1 MNRMNKMEFKSLFSQ
16 NGTDYQT
23 IFENIQEEVHIHEL
37 VRDKHDKIVDF
48 VFKYINPASRL
59 NSVISREK
67 IIGKR
72 ASEVYQSQEALADY
86 LEAATEI
93 ITTRKS
99 KRFEIY
105 FESLNKHFSIS
116 AFFLK
121 GLFVT
126 IGHDISDQKEAEN
139 QIMIQAEVLSHIRDA
154 VIAVDSENHITY
166 WNKGAEDLYGFK
178 SEEVHGKIFAD
189 VVNYRW
195 LNADD
200 KKNAYK
206 RLRIIGKWHG
216 ENLSTKKNG
225 EEIYVESS
233 IHAFKDDKGRYIGTI
248 SIIHDLTEP
257 VHIRQ
262 ALEKNYSRLQEAQ
275 RIGHIG
281 NWEWDIQNNIIT
293 LSDGL
298 YNIYGIDSCNL
309 VKYDTILN
317 MVLPE
322 DQDIVNNNIE
332 KALIE
337 RNSFKYE
344 IRIRRQD
351 GDIRIISCCGEVV
364 TDYAGHP
371 LKIICVEQDITE
383 RKEIEYAL
391 WEAKN
396 ELESKVKRRTREL
409 KEANERLQKELEER
423 KITENKL
430 KKSEKDLKSLIG
442 ELKRSNE
449 ELQQFAYVSSHDL
462 QEPLRTITSFTQLIE
477 RRYKD
482 KLDSDADEFIE
493 YIVDAAKRMQ
503 TLINDLLNYSR
514 VATRGKE
521 FELIDTKEVLE
532 NTMSNLYAAIKENS
546 AEITHENLP
555 KIMADK
561 RQMIQLFQNLVGNS
575 IKFKKQ
581 EVSPKI
587 HIKATKD
594 ENKKEYI
601 FSIQDNGIGIDK
613 QYMERIFIIFQRLH
627 TRDEY
632 EGTGIGLA
640 VSKRIV
646 ERHGGNIWVESE
658 PNNGSTFY
666 FTLPNQRLGSPEK
679 SEIFRGIPV
688 ENSSDSVNIKK

>member
-1 MNRMNKMEFKSLFSQ
+1 MEFKSLFSL
-16 NGTDYQT
+16 NGTDYLK
-23 IFENIQEEVHIHEL
+23 IFENVQEEIHIHEL
-37 VRDKHDKIVDF
+37 IRDEHNKIIDF
-48 VFKYINPASRL
+48 VFKYINPASML
-59 NSVISREK
+59 NSVTSREK

-72 ASEVYQSQEALADY
+72 ASEIYKSSEAVADH
-86 LEAATEI
+86 LDAATEI
-93 ITTRKS
+93 ITTGKS
-99 KRFEIY
+99 KMFETY
-105 FESLNKHFSIS
+105 FESLDKHFSIS
-116 AFFLK
+116 AFFLN

-126 IGHDISDQKEAEN
+126 IGVDISEQKEAEN
-139 QIMIQAEVLSHIRDA
+139 QIKIQAEILSQVRDA

-166 WNKGAEDLYGFK
+166 WNKGAEDLYGFE
-178 SEEVHGKIFAD
+178 SGEVTGKIFAD
-189 VVNYRW
+189 VINYRW
-195 LNADD
+195 LNVDD
-200 KKNAYK
+200 RKNAYQ
-206 RLRIIGKWHG
+206 RLKIMGKWQG

-233 IHAFKDDKGRYIGTI
+233 IHSFKYDKGKYIGTI
-248 SIIHDLTEP
+248 LIIHDLTEP

-281 NWEWDIQNNIIT
+281 NWEWDIQSNIIT
-293 LSDGL
+293 LSEGL
-298 YNIYGIDSCNL
+298 YKIYGIDSCNL

-322 DQDIVNNNIE
+322 DQDIVNDNIE
-332 KALIE
+332 KALRE
-337 RNSFKYE
+337 RNPFKYE

-351 GDIRIISCCGEVV
+351 EDIRIISCCGEVV
-364 TDYAGHP
+364 TDFAGHP
-371 LKIICVEQDITE
+371 LNIICVEQDITE

-396 ELESKVKRRTREL
+396 ELESTVKRRTREL
-409 KEANERLQKELEER
+409 NETNEHLQRELEER
-423 KITENKL
+423 KITEDKL
-430 KKSEKDLKSLIG
+430 KKSEKDLKLLIE

-521 FELIDTKEVLE
+521 FELTDTKEILE
-532 NTMSNLYAAIKENS
+532 NTISNLYASIKENH
-546 AEITHENLP
+546 AEITSENLP

-561 RQMIQLFQNLVGNS
+561 RQMIQLFQNLIGNA
-575 IKFKKQ
+575 IKFRKP
-581 EVSPKI
+581 EISPKI
-587 HIKATKD
+587 HIKASKN
-594 ENKKEYI
+594 ENKNEYI
-601 FSIQDNGIGIDK
+601 FSVQDNGIGMEP
-613 QYMERIFIIFQRLH
+613 QYAERIFTIFQRLH
-627 TRDEY
+627 TKDEY

-640 VSKRIV
+640 ISKRVV
-646 ERHGGNIWVESE
+646 ERHGGYIWIESE
-658 PNNGSTFY
+658 LGKGSTFY
-666 FTLPNQRLGSPEK
+666 FTIPFK
-679 SEIFRGIPV
+679 S
-688 ENSSDSVNIKK
+688 

>member
-1 MNRMNKMEFKSLFSQ
+1 MNKMEFKSLFSL
-16 NGTDYQT
+16 NGTDYLK
-23 IFENIQEEVHIHEL
+23 IFENVQEEIHIHEL
-37 VRDKHDKIVDF
+37 IRDEHNKIIDF
-48 VFKYINPASRL
+48 VFKYINPASML
-59 NSVISREK
+59 NSVTSREK

-72 ASEVYQSQEALADY
+72 ASEIYKSSEAVADH
-86 LEAATEI
+86 LDAATEI
-93 ITTRKS
+93 ITTGKS
-99 KRFEIY
+99 KMFETY
-105 FESLNKHFSIS
+105 FESLDKHFSIS
-116 AFFLK
+116 AFFLN

-126 IGHDISDQKEAEN
+126 IGVDISEQKEAEN
-139 QIMIQAEVLSHIRDA
+139 QIKIQAEILSQVRDA

-166 WNKGAEDLYGFK
+166 WNKGAEDLYGFE
-178 SEEVHGKIFAD
+178 SGEVTGKIFAD
-189 VVNYRW
+189 VINYRW
-195 LNADD
+195 LNVDD
-200 KKNAYK
+200 RKNAYQ
-206 RLRIIGKWHG
+206 RLKIMGKWQG

-233 IHAFKDDKGRYIGTI
+233 IHSFKYDKGKYIGTI
-248 SIIHDLTEP
+248 LIIHDLTEP

-281 NWEWDIQNNIIT
+281 NWEWDIQSNIIT
-293 LSDGL
+293 LSEGL
-298 YNIYGIDSCNL
+298 YKIYGIDSCNL

-317 MVLPE
+317 MILPE
-322 DQDIVNNNIE
+322 DQEIVNGNIE
-332 KALIE
+332 KALRE
-337 RNSFKYE
+337 RNPFKYE

-351 GDIRIISCCGEVV
+351 EDIRIISCCGEVV
-364 TDYAGHP
+364 TDFAGHP
-371 LKIICVEQDITE
+371 LNIICVEQDITE

-396 ELESKVKRRTREL
+396 ELESTVKRRTREL
-409 KEANERLQKELEER
+409 NETNEHLQRELEER
-423 KITENKL
+423 KITEDKL
-430 KKSEKDLKSLIG
+430 KKSEKDLKLLIE

-521 FELIDTKEVLE
+521 FELTDTKEILE
-532 NTMSNLYAAIKENS
+532 NTISNLYASIKENH
-546 AEITHENLP
+546 AEITSENLP

-561 RQMIQLFQNLVGNS
+561 RQMIQLFQNLIGNA
-575 IKFKKQ
+575 IKFRKP
-581 EVSPKI
+581 EISPKI
-587 HIKATKD
+587 HIKASKN
-594 ENKKEYI
+594 ENKNEYI
-601 FSIQDNGIGIDK
+601 FSVQDNGIGIEK
-613 QYMERIFIIFQRLH
+613 QYMERIFTIFQRLH
-627 TRDEY
+627 TREEY
-632 EGTGIGLA
+632 DGTGIGLA

-658 PNNGSTFY
+658 PPDGSTFY
-666 FTLPNQRLGSPEK
+666 FT
-679 SEIFRGIPV
+679 FPV
-688 ENSSDSVNIKK
+688 KETLKTDT

>member
-1 MNRMNKMEFKSLFSQ
+1 MNKMELKSLFSL
-16 NGTDYQT
+16 NGTDYLK
-23 IFENIQEEVHIHEL
+23 IFENIPEEIHIHEL
-37 VRDKHDKIVDF
+37 EHDKHNKVIDF
-48 VFKYINPASRL
+48 VFKYINPASTL
-59 NSVISREK
+59 NSVTSKEK

-72 ASEVYQSQEALADY
+72 ASEIYKSSKAIADY
-86 LEAATEI
+86 LKAANEI
-93 ITTRKS
+93 IRTRKS
-99 KRFEIY
+99 KRFETY
-105 FESLNKHFSIS
+105 FESLNKHFVVS
-116 AFFLK
+116 AFFLN
-121 GLFVT
+121 GLFITVSR
-126 IGHDISDQKEAEN
+126 DISKQKEAEN
-139 QIMIQAEVLSHIRDA
+139 QIMIQAEILSEVRDA

-178 SEEVHGKIFAD
+178 SEEVLDKIFAD

-195 LNADD
+195 LNVEDR
-200 KKNAYK
+200 KNAYQ
-206 RLRIIGKWHG
+206 RLKTIGKWHG

-233 IHAFKDDKGRYIGTI
+233 IHAFKDDRGNYIGTI
-248 SIIHDLTEP
+248 SVIHDLTEP

-262 ALEKNYSRLQEAQ
+262 ALEKNYNRLQEAQ

-281 NWEWDIQNNIIT
+281 NWEWDIQSNVIT
-293 LSDGL
+293 LSEGL
-298 YNIYGIDSCNL
+298 YQIYGIDSSNL

-317 MVLPE
+317 MILQE
-322 DQDIVNNNIE
+322 DQDIVNDNLE
-332 KALIE
+332 KALRE
-337 RNSFKYE
+337 RNPFKYE

-364 TDYAGHP
+364 TDFAGHP
-371 LKIICVEQDITE
+371 LNIICVEQDITE

-430 KKSEKDLKSLIG
+430 KKSEKNLKSLIE

-493 YIVDAAKRMQ
+493 YIVEAAKRMQ

-521 FELIDTKEVLE
+521 FELTDTEEILE
-532 NTMSNLYAAIKENS
+532 NTKSNLYASIKENS
-546 AEITHENLP
+546 AEITSENLP
-555 KIMADK
+555 EIMADK
-561 RQMIQLFQNLVGNS
+561 RQMIQLFQNLIGNA
-575 IKFKKQ
+575 IKFKKP
-581 EVSPKI
+581 EIPPKI
-587 HIKATKD
+587 HIKAHKD
-594 ENKKEYI
+594 EDRNEYV
-601 FSIQDNGIGIDK
+601 FSVKDNGIGMEP
-613 QYMERIFIIFQRLH
+613 QYAERIFIIFQRLH

-646 ERHGGNIWVESE
+646 ERHGGHIWVESE
-658 PNNGSTFY
+658 PSAGSTFY
-666 FTLPNQRLGSPEK
+666 FTLPIKRLESPK
-679 SEIFRGIPV
+679 TV
-688 ENSSDSVNIKK
+688 ENIVSRPKNLQKRQNIKN

>member
-1 MNRMNKMEFKSLFSQ
+1 MIFHYKNVLTEIMNRMNKMELKSLFSL
-16 NGTDYQT
+16 NGTDYPQ
-23 IFENIQEEVHIHEL
+23 IFENIQEEIHIYEL
-37 VRDKHDKIVDF
+37 VRDEHNKVTDF
-48 VFKYINPASRL
+48 VFKYINPNSTL
-59 NSVISREK
+59 NSVTSKEK

-72 ASEVYQSQEALADY
+72 VSDVYKSPEVLTNY

-99 KRFEIY
+99 KKFEIY
-105 FESLNKHFSIS
+105 FKLLDKHFSIS
-116 AFFLK
+116 TFLLK

-126 IGHDISDQKEAEN
+126 IGVDISEQKEAEN
-139 QIMIQAEVLSHIRDA
+139 QIKIQAEILSQVRDA
-154 VIAVDSENHITY
+154 VISVDIENHITY
-166 WNKGAEDLYGFK
+166 WNKGAENLYGFK
-178 SEEVHGKIFAD
+178 SEEVQGKIFAD

-195 LNADD
+195 LNVDD
-200 KKNAYK
+200 RKNAYK
-206 RLRIIGKWHG
+206 RLKIMGKWQG

-233 IHAFKDDKGRYIGTI
+233 IHSFKDDNGKYIGTI
-248 SIIHDLTEP
+248 LVIHDLTEP

-293 LSDGL
+293 LSEGL
-298 YNIYGIDSCNL
+298 YKIYGIDSCNL

-317 MVLPE
+317 MILPE
-322 DQDIVNNNIE
+322 DQEIVNGNIE
-332 KALIE
+332 KALRE
-337 RNSFKYE
+337 RNPFKYE

-364 TDYAGHP
+364 TDFAGHP
-371 LKIICVEQDITE
+371 LNIICVEQDITE

-396 ELESKVKRRTREL
+396 ELESTVKRRTREL
-409 KEANERLQKELEER
+409 NETNERLEKELEER
-423 KITENKL
+423 KITEDKL
-430 KKSEKDLKSLIG
+430 KKSEKDLKSLIE

-482 KLDSDADEFIE
+482 KLDPDADEFIE

-521 FELIDTKEVLE
+521 FELTDTKEILE
-532 NTMSNLYAAIKENS
+532 NTMSNLYAAIKES
-546 AEITHENLP
+546 HAEIAHENLP

-561 RQMIQLFQNLVGNS
+561 RQMIQLFQNLIGNA
-575 IKFKKQ
+575 IKFKKP
-581 EVSPKI
+581 EVPPKI

-594 ENKKEYI
+594 ENKNEYI
-601 FSIQDNGIGIDK
+601 FSIQDNGIGIEK
-613 QYMERIFIIFQRLH
+613 QYLERIFIIFQRLH

-632 EGTGIGLA
+632 DGTGIGLA

-646 ERHGGNIWVESE
+646 ERHGGNIWIESE
-658 PNNGSTFY
+658 PSAGSTFY
-666 FTLPNQRLGSPEK
+666 FTLPGKK
-679 SEIFRGIPV
+679 SSNNTTIE
-688 ENSSDSVNIKK
+688 E

>member
-1 MNRMNKMEFKSLFSQ
+1 MELKSLFSL
-16 NGTDYQT
+16 NETDYLT
-23 IFENIQEEVHIHEL
+23 IFENTQDEIHIHEL
-37 VRDKHDKIVDF
+37 VHDRHNKVIDF
-48 VFKYINPASRL
+48 AFKYINPASTL
-59 NSVISREK
+59 NSTASKEK

-72 ASEVYQSQEALADY
+72 ASEIYKSPRAIADY
-86 LEAATEI
+86 VKAANEI
-93 ITTRKS
+93 IRTQKS
-99 KRFEIY
+99 KKFETY
-105 FESLNKHFSIS
+105 FESLNKHFAVS
-116 AFFLK
+116 AFFLN

-126 IGHDISDQKEAEN
+126 VGRDISEQKEAEN
-139 QIMIQAEVLSHIRDA
+139 QIMIQAEILSEVRDA
-154 VIAVDSENHITY
+154 VIAVDDANHITY

-178 SEEVHGKIFAD
+178 SEEVLNKIFAD

-195 LNADD
+195 LNVEDR
-200 KKNAYK
+200 KNAHQ
-206 RLRIIGKWHG
+206 RLKTIGKWHG

-233 IHAFKDDKGRYIGTI
+233 IHAFKDNKGNYIGTI
-248 SIIHDLTEP
+248 SVIHDLTEP
-257 VHIRQ
+257 VHIKQ
-262 ALEKNYSRLQEAQ
+262 ALEKNYNRLQEAQ

-281 NWEWDIQNNIIT
+281 NWEWDIPSNVIT
-293 LSDGL
+293 LSEGM
-298 YNIYGIDSCNL
+298 YQIYGINSSNL

-317 MVLPE
+317 MILPE
-322 DQDIVNNNIE
+322 DQDIVNYNLE
-332 KALIE
+332 KALKE
-337 RNSFKYE
+337 RKPFKYE

-351 GDIRIISCCGEVV
+351 GNIRIISCRGEVV
-364 TDYAGHP
+364 TDFAGHP
-371 LKIICVEQDITE
+371 LNIICVEQDITE

-391 WEAKN
+391 GEAKN

-409 KEANERLQKELEER
+409 KEANERLQRELEER

-430 KKSEKDLKSLIG
+430 KKSQKNLKSLIE

-521 FELIDTKEVLE
+521 FELTNTEEILE
-532 NTMSNLYAAIKENS
+532 NTKFNLYASIKENS
-546 AEITHENLP
+546 AQITHENLP

-561 RQMIQLFQNLVGNS
+561 RQMIQLFQNLIGNA
-575 IKFKKQ
+575 IKFKKPD
-581 EVSPKI
+581 EPPKI
-587 HIKATKD
+587 HIKARKD
-594 ENKKEYI
+594 KNRNEHV
-601 FSIQDNGIGIDK
+601 FSVHDNGIGMDT
-613 QYMERIFIIFQRLH
+613 QYAERIFIIFQRLH
-627 TRDEY
+627 TQDEY

-646 ERHGGNIWVESE
+646 ERHGGHIWVESE
-658 PNNGSTFY
+658 PGAGSTFY
-666 FTLPNQRLGSPEK
+666 FTFPERSLQK
-679 SEIFRGIPV
+679 SQ
-688 ENSSDSVNIKK
+688 NTKS